1 MEQIDDCCHRFE
13 RLRQQRHH
21 QHMCTIRQSDPH
33 VSTVAFQS
41 LDTVRALHQTVVSL
55 RKALEEAHR
64 EIDTLKKRIT
74 VNEDIEEGKKYRE
87 QQQLDTSNENL
98 LNLPLNIDLG
108 NASVNATDTDD
119 QKAFDCTKQVQSNRS
134 TSTNLNDN
142 ENNTTDVPHT
152 HRSTK
157 SLNLNEAATS
167 SSRKAATITKQS
179 TEHFEHHVATYDNQ
193 QLVLPI
199 KADIKVR
206 KTDINRAETSVV
218 LPTQRLPQMASKI
231 DVKIKLT
238 SNFKIDGSE
247 SSSETTGSNSGMFLF
262 IFHNINHYSFFGDD
276 TVQSGTISDNSP
288 Q

>member
-21 QHMCTIRQSDPH
+21 QHMCTIRKSDPH
-33 VSTVAFQS
+33 VSTVAIQS

-87 QQQLDTSNENL
+87 HQQLATSNENL

-108 NASVNATDTDD
+108 SATAIATTDHSDD
-119 QKAFDCTKQVQSNRS
+119 QKPFDCTQIKQVPSNCS

-157 SLNLNEAATS
+157 SLNLNEQATS
-167 SSRKAATITKQS
+167 SSRKATITKHS
-179 TEHFEHHVATYDNQ
+179 TEHIQHHVTTYDNQ

-206 KTDINRAETSVV
+206 KTDINRAETSVA

-247 SSSETTGSNSGMFLF
+247 SSSETTASNSGMFFFSEILTTIHFCLF
-262 IFHNINHYSFFGDD
+262 GE
-276 TVQSGTISDNSP
+276 QSSK
-288 Q
+288 